1 MLNTILGIVGWIGT
15 LLIFAGVAI
24 RMFRPQWDQYAYWAA
39 IAGLVCVALYT
50 LSQWREIVR
59 SFSRREARFSALS
72 VISIAAV
79 LAILVGVNYLVIR
92 RDKQWDLTATKSFTL
107 SDETVKVLNR
117 LSGPV
122 NVRVYDQPQG
132 FQRFRD
138 ALGPYALANKNVS
151 VEYIDA
157 DRQPTRVKQDEVLNY
172 GTVVIEYQGRK
183 EHVMSDR
190 EQELTNGLVKVTTG
204 RTVKAYFVEG
214 HGEKSSTSVERGGY
228 SSALDVLKRD
238 NYTVDRLVL
247 AQTSAVPKDASVI
260 VIAGPAADYLPPEI
274 DAIRKYLRSG
284 GKALF
289 LLDPVIGNAMHPLPT
304 LEALLKD
311 WGVSMGHD
319 VVLDV
324 SGIGQML
331 GTDASVPVVT
341 PPYPQHAI
349 TKDFGLLT
357 AFPLAQSVSGEAGSN
372 PNETVQNFLQTSDR
386 SWSDADVKSLVSGG
400 KVAFNEKAGDKKGPI
415 TIGLT
420 VSETARDQATA
431 PGTPDSPTDKPQ
443 TRIVVIGDSDFASN
457 AAAGVQGNSDLFVNI
472 NNWLTQQEDL
482 ISIHPR
488 ATDDRRIALTADQQ
502 RRLAWMSL
510 LLIPGLVLGA
520 GVFTWFQRR

>member
-1 MLNTILGIVGWIGT
+1 MLNTIFGIVGWIGT
-15 LLIFAGVAI
+15 LLVFAGVAI
-24 RMFRPQWDQYAYWAA
+24 RLFRPQWDQYAYWAA
-39 IAGLVCVALYT
+39 IGGLGCVALYT

-59 SFSRREARFSALS
+59 SFSRREARFSAMS
-72 VISIAAV
+72 VVSIVAV

-107 SDETVKVLNR
+107 SDETVKVLGR

-122 NVRVYDQPQG
+122 KIRVYDQPQA
-132 FQRFRD
+132 FPRFRD
-138 ALGPYALANKNVS
+138 ALGPYGLVNKNVS
-151 VEYIDA
+151 VEYVDA
-157 DRQPTRVKQDEVLNY
+157 DRQPTRVKEDNVLNY

-204 RTVKAYFVEG
+204 RAFKAYFIEG
-214 HGEKSSTSVERGGY
+214 HGEKSSSSVDRTGY

-238 NYTVDRLVL
+238 NYAVDKLAL
-247 AQTSAVPKDASVI
+247 AQTSEVPKDASVI
-260 VIAGPAADYLPPEI
+260 VIAGPTADYLPPEI

-289 LLDPVIGNAMHPLPT
+289 LLDPAIGNTMHPLPN
-304 LEALLKD
+304 LEALLKE
-311 WGVSMGHD
+311 WGVTVGHD

-324 SGIGQML
+324 SGLGRML
-331 GTDASVPVVT
+331 GTDASVPVIT

-349 TKDFGLLT
+349 TKDFTLLT
-357 AFPLAQSVSGEAGSN
+357 AYPLAQSVSGEASAN

-386 SWSDADVKSLVSGG
+386 SWSDVDVKALLAGG

-420 VSETARDQATA
+420 VSEAPRDSAAASA
-431 PGTPDSPTDKPQ
+431 PADSPSSKAQ
-443 TRIVVIGDSDFASN
+443 TRIAVIGDSDFASN
-457 AAAGVQGNSDLFVNI
+457 ALVGVQGNSDLFVNI

-488 ATDDRRIALTADQQ
+488 AQDDRRIALTADQQ

-520 GVFTWFQRR
+520 GVYTWFQRR